1 MMSRVRLGSPLAVA
15 LLGLVLVLPGTL
27 STATTS
33 GPAAVVP
40 VSGVPRTTVVSTLES
55 DVLKAV
61 NGRRVRA
68 GCRPLQLNAAL
79 RTSARRHS
87 ITMARRGVLSH
98 RVSGESTL
106 QARIRAAGYTGATM
120 VGEVIASGARS
131 SDTVVAMWMQSS
143 LHRKILLNCRFVH
156 VGAGVVRSSTGRPW
170 WTIDL
175 ARR

>member
-1 MMSRVRLGSPLAVA
+1 MMSGVRLGPPTAVA
-15 LLGLVLVLPGTL
+15 LLGLLLTL
-27 STATTS
+27 SAHLS
-33 GPAAVVP
+33 AGPAGGAAAVVP
-40 VSGVPRTTVVSTLES
+40 TAATVQTTVVSSLET

-61 NGRRVRA
+61 NARRVRA
-68 GCRPLQLNAAL
+68 GCRPLQLHSAL

-98 RVSGESTL
+98 RVSGEATL
-106 QARIRAAGYTGATM
+106 QARIRTAGYSGATM

-131 SDTVVAMWMQSS
+131 ADTAFSMWMQSP

-156 VGAGVVRSSTGRPW
+156 AGAGVVRSSSGRPW